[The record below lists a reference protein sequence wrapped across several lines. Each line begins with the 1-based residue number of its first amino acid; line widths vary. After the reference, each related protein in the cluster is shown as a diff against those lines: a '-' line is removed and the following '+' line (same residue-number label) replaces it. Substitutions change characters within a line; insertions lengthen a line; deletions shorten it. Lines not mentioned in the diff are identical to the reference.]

1 MSRGLTCGMR
11 PQDKP
16 AAAKKSSNGKVEAA
30 AAAPAEV
37 KKPVK
42 VTPKTPAVDPK
53 QVACVIPSSLTF
65 PAAYHTWCCTVS
77 EALLVQCHASHSGG
91 LPQDCAT

>member
-1 MSRGLTCGMR
+1 MQ

-37 KKPVK
+37 KKPAK

-53 QVACVIPSSLTF
+53 QVARVTPSSLTF
-65 PAAYHTWCCTVS
+65 LGAHYTWCCIFRNAGS
-77 EALLVQCHASHSGG
+77 S
-91 LPQDCAT
+91 LP